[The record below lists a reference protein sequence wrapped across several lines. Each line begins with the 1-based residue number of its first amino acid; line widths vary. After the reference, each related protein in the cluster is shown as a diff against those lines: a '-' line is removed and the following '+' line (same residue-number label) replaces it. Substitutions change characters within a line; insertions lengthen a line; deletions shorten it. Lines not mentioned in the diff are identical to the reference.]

1 MLNVGEKI
9 RSLRTEKGM
18 SQDELSKASNVNRTT
33 ISMIENGKVESVTT
47 GTIEAIAR
55 ALDVS
60 VRIFFE

>member
-33 ISMIENGKVESVTT
+33 ISMIENGKVDSVTT

-60 VRIFFE
+60 VRIFF